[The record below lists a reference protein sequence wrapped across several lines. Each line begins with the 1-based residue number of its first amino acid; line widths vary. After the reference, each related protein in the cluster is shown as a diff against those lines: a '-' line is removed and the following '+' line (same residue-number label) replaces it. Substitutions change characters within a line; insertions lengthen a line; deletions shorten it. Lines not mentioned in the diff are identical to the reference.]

1 MEERKER
8 LEIKVMLDYAKII
21 RLFKTVIVVLVAQR
35 GGHQQVDVIQEVDVL
50 EEDVVTGGEVV
61 GLKQMVGG
69 DMMTALMNTL

>member
-8 LEIKVMLDYAKII
+8 QEIKVKVDCAKTLK
-21 RLFKTVIVVLVAQR
+21 LFRTVIVVLIAQR

-69 DMMTALMNTL
+69 DMMTALMNMR